1 MTREIIDESDVYID
15 VHKAIRRLAPAPTTM
30 LFRRDSVHADKTAR
44 EQNLPGE
51 GRRSTDSR
59 KPDIAVTG
67 PDGEGPPASPK
78 TVTFM
83 MKRTSGGVDGV
94 ESSTIPVK
102 NMDQLRQHLRHLGPS
117 NPASNPKNT
126 TSPSVTVKP
135 GSSAMPSPASG
146 PAKDIRRAKSALA
159 IVHQPE
165 AEEGDES
172 DEETPLLA
180 SKMTPK
186 DKESH
191 LTSGKLGYG
200 TADSNGSGAPKAETQ
215 AITTQSVRSDGS
227 VTITPRD
234 DLATSL
240 SKGQSSEPQSP
251 QMSRSNTSSTNN
263 NNNQNDNSG
272 NGGGINFESPSRP
285 TMCRTGAITE
295 SYVETGGVRKV
306 VISASSGDEEDEA
319 AAGAGGGPVAQPTPP
334 IAITTT
340 TTTTKKQS
348 GAEDNGEAHDL
359 LDVVSPSTEAS
370 TSTAG
375 QGQGGG
381 VSGRK
386 NKKKRKGGKKK

>member
-1 MTREIIDESDVYID
+1 
-15 VHKAIRRLAPAPTTM
+15 
-30 LFRRDSVHADKTAR
+30 
-44 EQNLPGE
+44 
-51 GRRSTDSR
+51 
-59 KPDIAVTG
+59 
-67 PDGEGPPASPK
+67 
-78 TVTFM
+78 
-83 MKRTSGGVDGV
+83 
-94 ESSTIPVK
+94 
-102 NMDQLRQHLRHLGPS
+102 
-117 NPASNPKNT
+117 
-126 TSPSVTVKP
+126 VTVKP

-263 NNNQNDNSG
+263 NNNQNDNSE